1 MRDVAHQRSHL
12 KQLMVARRPVVQ
24 QDKSEDMLLRIFDVK
39 MLSPRN
45 RFGEEVAHLEF
56 EIESSCRAVG
66 GLRVDS
72 VGEVDI

>member
-1 MRDVAHQRSHL
+1 MD
-12 KQLMVARRPVVQ
+12 ARRAVVQ
-24 QDKSEDMLLRIFDVK
+24 QDKSEDMLLRIFDVA

-56 EIESSCRAVG
+56 AIESSYRAVG

>member
-1 MRDVAHQRSHL
+1 MAHQRSHL

-39 MLSPRN
+39 TLPPWN

-56 EIESSCRAVG
+56 EIEFSCRAVG